1 MKRMRHVKVLLR
13 ASMQQCASLREE
25 ATGEQVRE
33 RERERERGEEKR
45 GRDSFLHFNTDGVG
59 GRRAWSFRKAAVV
72 HTLCSF
78 PPPGTVRARQ
88 AALFG
93 DSPRGKF
100 LEHKVWSR
108 SINVFIYFFR

>member
-1 MKRMRHVKVLLR
+1 M
-13 ASMQQCASLREE
+13 
-25 ATGEQVRE
+25 RE
-33 RERERERGEEKR
+33 RERERREG
-45 GRDSFLHFNTDGVG
+45 GIVGNSFLHFKHTEAHTYGAG
-59 GRRAWSFRKAAVV
+59 GRQTRSLSKAAVV

-100 LEHKVWSR
+100 FFFFGAYCLEP
-108 SINVFIYFFR
+108 INCGICFFFVRRVIYFFFACEDF